1 MRVSK
6 SNFSVL
12 SLVSGRRS
20 LGYIYLHL
28 SIDMA
33 SEDPDCDKIDIAAL
47 RSSFKEA
54 SLRKFQTKI
63 EDMINKSGI
72 SKENISCCLQ
82 LGFNRGQIAIV
93 AHEFYQKRGP
103 TAANDHIANVVV
115 DLFQKFK
122 PFPNSM
128 ILLYMDDEFD
138 IISM

>member
-1 MRVSK
+1 
-6 SNFSVL
+6 
-12 SLVSGRRS
+12 
-20 LGYIYLHL
+20 
-28 SIDMA
+28 MA

-122 PFPNSM
+122 PFPNR
-128 ILLYMDDEFD
+128 YD
-138 IISM
+138 ISICDGENKLM